1 MKINYQFK
9 DPALLQKAL
18 THPSSK
24 KLKINDF
31 ERLEFLG
38 DRILG
43 VMVADLLYHT
53 FPTEK
58 EGDLAKRQSVL
69 ISREV
74 CQDVAREIDLAQHLK
89 FVGTDFDGKS
99 SVLGDAM
106 EALIAAIYLDG
117 GMEAVRNHILP
128 LWKSRLSIS
137 VAPPKDNKSLL
148 QEWTQS
154 RGLGIPKYELVATV
168 GPAHAP
174 EFEISLTINDI
185 SLTAKGNSRKV
196 AEQEVAKKFLERL
209 SSIT

>member
-1 MKINYQFK
+1 MNLSYKFK
-9 DPALLQKAL
+9 DITLLDKAL

-43 VMVADLLYHT
+43 HMVADLLYHI
-53 FPTEK
+53 FPKEK
-58 EGDLAKRQSVL
+58 EGDLAKRQAVL

-74 CQDVAREIDLAQHLK
+74 CQDVAREIDLAKAIK
-89 FVGTDFDGKS
+89 FIGTEFDGKS
-99 SVLGDAM
+99 SVLSDAM

-117 GMEAVRNHILP
+117 GMEAVNTYILP
-128 LWKSRLSIS
+128 FWKTRLSKS
-137 VAPPKDNKSLL
+137 DAPPKDSKSLL

-154 RGLGIPKYELVATV
+154 RGLGIPRYELVKTS

-174 EFEISLTINDI
+174 EFEMSLTINDI
-185 SLTAKGNSRKV
+185 TVSASGKSRKI
-196 AEQEVAKKFLERL
+196 AEQEVAKAMLAQL
-209 SSIT
+209 G